1 MDKNKIFTEIQ
12 FFSED
17 ELSKIKNKNGFE
29 CSECNNNSGF
39 IYLEDSVKIC
49 PRKKLINL
57 YNSSKI
63 PSRFSKCRNTTLDN
77 GSWEIRERSIQD
89 ALEYSVKYIKNFP
102 NLLPPFFIGSP
113 GLGKTHLSI
122 SIISELILM
131 YGIKCLFKEF
141 RVLISDI
148 KDLYLKNDSEKDY
161 INRFNDYQVLVI
173 DDLGSTRMSE
183 WETGILDTIIAARY
197 NANQHTIFSSNL
209 SYIGS
214 KIHKQTKEDKI
225 LDYKIGERNISR
237 LFEMCKIIEL
247 KGDDYRKKFSKK

>member
-1 MDKNKIFTEIQ
+1 MDKNKIFSGIQ
-12 FFSED
+12 FFSKN
-17 ELSKIKNKNGFE
+17 ELSKIKNKNGFK
-29 CSECNNNSGF
+29 CSECEHNSGF
-39 IYLEDSVKIC
+39 IYFEDSVKIC
-49 PRKKLINL
+49 PRKKIINL
-57 YNSSKI
+57 YNSSNI

-102 NLLPPFFIGSP
+102 NLLPPFFIGNP

-122 SIISELILM
+122 SIISELILV
-131 YGIKCLFKEF
+131 YGIRCLLKEF

-161 INRFNDYQVLVI
+161 INKFNEYEVLVI

-183 WETGILDTIIAARY
+183 WETGILDTIIATRY
-197 NANQHTIFSSNL
+197 NANLHTIFSSNL

-225 LDYKIGERNISR
+225 LDYKIGERNVSR

-247 KGDDYRKKFSKK
+247 RGDDYRKRTY